1 MSERKLFGT
10 DGIRGRANVDPMTRL
25 SQGAQL
31 PPAEVNSA
39 GPPLRFWGPSPKT
52 QALS

>member
-10 DGIRGRANVDPMTRL
+10 DGIRGRANVEGWST
-25 SQGAQL
+25 GAQL

-39 GPPLRFWGPSPKT
+39 GPPLRFWGPYPKT
-52 QALS
+52 QQVYV